1 MNEEKK
7 LYILLGI
14 IGAVIVLLF
23 GINFLNEYNS
33 KKYLEKFEEKFVS
46 EEQQLVLLA
55 RENCSYCQM
64 FTPLLN
70 YMAEKYGFEYL
81 YVDTN
86 KLTDKALSSILEK
99 LKVDEDDFGTPHLS
113 LVKAGAVIDDIPGY
127 ADEQKLL
134 QFLKEH
140 GYAAANEVSPLN
152 YLSFDSYK
160 ETIKSSNPEVIV
172 IGQESCGYCMMVKP
186 VLLSIADKYNVK
198 INYLNM
204 TELNNAE
211 NSKEL
216 LTEFNNSLDYLNQE
230 EWGTPLMLI
239 VKDNKVVGH
248 YNGYGSEDS
257 YIKFLIE
264 QGIIGE

>member
-14 IGAVIVLLF
+14 IVSVIVLLF
-23 GINFLNEYNS
+23 GIIFLNEHNS
-33 KKYLEKFEEKFVS
+33 KKYLEKFEEAFNG
-46 EEQQLVLLA
+46 EEQEMVLLA

-64 FTPLLN
+64 FNPLLD
-70 YMAEKYGFEYL
+70 YMAEKYNFEYL

-86 KLTDKALSSILEK
+86 KLTNKALSTVLEK
-99 LKVDEDDFGTPHLS
+99 IKVDEDDFGTPHLT
-113 LVKAGAVIDDIPGY
+113 LVKSGTVIGDIPGY

-134 QFLKEH
+134 EFLKKH
-140 GYAAANEVSPLN
+140 GYAGENEVSPLN
-152 YLSFDSYK
+152 YLSFESYK
-160 ETIKSSNPEVIV
+160 ETIKSSTPEVIV

-204 TELNNAE
+204 TELNNSE
-211 NSKEL
+211 NSKEI
-216 LTEFNNSLDYLNQE
+216 LTEFNTSLAYLSEE

-239 VKDNKVVGH
+239 VKDNQVVGH
-248 YNGYGSEDS
+248 YNGYGSEEN
-257 YIKFLIE
+257 YIKFLKE